1 MSVLRIAYNNF
12 KNNIKIYTMFFI
24 SMIFSV
30 VILSNFMIL
39 LKGNT
44 LDYLGK
50 MNKEYSKMTLQILIV
65 MLTLFM
71 LFFIWY
77 SSNIFLKNRKKEIGI
92 YTFMGLDSF
101 TVGRIY
107 FTEMMLIGL
116 SSCAIGTG
124 IGVLFSKFF
133 QMIVFKMADFNIDI
147 KFNITADSI
156 MYTVAT
162 FLIIFIIMALKGF
175 INILRSSVIDLLKDN
190 KKGDKP
196 VKVRFYTYLIAA
208 VSLFF
213 IIYGYYMIS
222 NDKTKAFTTLIIV
235 CFGTYG
241 LFGTVLSVIFN
252 FLINRKSILYKGEN
266 IITINNLFYRMRK
279 NFTTYA
285 TIAIFTACTVTVL
298 GAAVSMKTLY
308 EKQAENNELY
318 SLTFTSNEEIK
329 NQEKIKELFS
339 SIGKVKYSVNDSVLK
354 VNVTEKNSFR
364 TEKEEFIVLSYDQFA
379 DILRRNN
386 HQDSISKVTS
396 DMISG
401 NNVVYIPRPM
411 TLGSLVNKSTIVI
424 GDNIFQKGKDDMK
437 LPVIGC
443 AFNTATLIVSN
454 ENYKKIEKYGE
465 KNNFLGIKIEND
477 SKLLDK
483 KVMDNLVT
491 GMSKFMNVKQV
502 AITCGIYE
510 TDRIAWLK
518 VIYAMMAFL
527 FLVFILAEASIIYI
541 KIYGDANEDKIKYK
555 ILKNIGASTKELGK
569 SINKEVAMFY
579 IIPVMVGLIHSY
591 FAVGALGNI
600 ISIDLTKTFVI
611 SVIVSVVV
619 FFISAVFS
627 SRMFKKIVRV

>member
-39 LKGNT
+39 LNGIT

-50 MNKEYSKMTLQILIV
+50 MNNEYSKMTLQILIV

-208 VSLFF
+208 VSLFLVL
-213 IIYGYYMIS
+213 YGY
-222 NDKTKAFTTLIIV
+222 
-235 CFGTYG
+235 
-241 LFGTVLSVIFN
+241 
-252 FLINRKSILYKGEN
+252 
-266 IITINNLFYRMRK
+266 
-279 NFTTYA
+279 
-285 TIAIFTACTVTVL
+285 
-298 GAAVSMKTLY
+298 
-308 EKQAENNELY
+308 
-318 SLTFTSNEEIK
+318 
-329 NQEKIKELFS
+329 
-339 SIGKVKYSVNDSVLK
+339 
-354 VNVTEKNSFR
+354 
-364 TEKEEFIVLSYDQFA
+364 
-379 DILRRNN
+379 
-386 HQDSISKVTS
+386 
-396 DMISG
+396 
-401 NNVVYIPRPM
+401 
-411 TLGSLVNKSTIVI
+411 
-424 GDNIFQKGKDDMK
+424 
-437 LPVIGC
+437 
-443 AFNTATLIVSN
+443 
-454 ENYKKIEKYGE
+454 
-465 KNNFLGIKIEND
+465 
-477 SKLLDK
+477 
-483 KVMDNLVT
+483 
-491 GMSKFMNVKQV
+491 
-502 AITCGIYE
+502 
-510 TDRIAWLK
+510 
-518 VIYAMMAFL
+518 
-527 FLVFILAEASIIYI
+527 
-541 KIYGDANEDKIKYK
+541 
-555 ILKNIGASTKELGK
+555 
-569 SINKEVAMFY
+569 
-579 IIPVMVGLIHSY
+579 
-591 FAVGALGNI
+591 
-600 ISIDLTKTFVI
+600 
-611 SVIVSVVV
+611 
-619 FFISAVFS
+619 
-627 SRMFKKIVRV
+627 

>member
-50 MNKEYSKMTLQILIV
+50 MNKEYSKMTLQILII

-222 NDKTKAFTTLIIV
+222 NDKTKALRTLIIV
-235 CFGTYG
+235 CIGTYG

-339 SIGKVKYSVNDSVLK
+339 GIGKVKYSVNDSVLK

-443 AFNTATLIVSN
+443 AFNNQTLIVSN

-527 FLVFILAEASIIYI
+527 
-541 KIYGDANEDKIKYK
+541 
-555 ILKNIGASTKELGK
+555 
-569 SINKEVAMFY
+569 
-579 IIPVMVGLIHSY
+579 
-591 FAVGALGNI
+591 
-600 ISIDLTKTFVI
+600 
-611 SVIVSVVV
+611 
-619 FFISAVFS
+619 
-627 SRMFKKIVRV
+627 